1 MNSKWTIGKKL
12 IVGFMSIVLIAV
24 IIGSIA
30 VFNMRGV
37 TRIARTMDDQ
47 YVPAATVANNVER
60 TAMATRLSAVYYAFV
75 STEAR
80 LKAYRD
86 SIAGVQRNLEDAS
99 RLAEAE
105 DIEWLR
111 ANAREAAAAAGEYD
125 KQAQRM
131 VEAIAAMKKE
141 EAASQVN
148 AKAFM
153 DACTAYIAVKERQI
167 QELGKKADAKAGDI
181 LELNKQ
187 ITIVN
192 NIVDDGN
199 AIVIGTWYAI
209 ANRDPDHFLET
220 QKRFGDVDKLLG
232 SLRALT
238 KDAGDLAL
246 IEKNAAAGKAYSEN
260 MDRFLVAWNQ
270 REEIFAQWGKLGVLV
285 TDAAK
290 KTAEIAM
297 QETST
302 GATGAESALTK
313 ATWIVVVGLSAGALI
328 GILLGLLISRS
339 INNALKK
346 LADGLGSGAEQ
357 VTSASGQVSAASQ
370 SLAQGASEQASSLEE
385 SSAAL
390 EEMASMTRQNADNA
404 SKADVLMGETKKV
417 VGAGAKAVEEVSGAI
432 TEIKNSARETAKIIK
447 TIDEIS
453 FQTNLLA
460 LNAAVEAARAGEA
473 GKGFAVVAEEVR
485 NLARRAA
492 DAAKNT
498 SELIETSQKNADS
511 SVTMVENLTKTFVG
525 IQESSGK
532 VATLVSEIAAA
543 SKEQAQGIEQVNT
556 GVAEMDKVVQQNAA
570 NAEESASASE
580 ELSSQAQELN
590 AMVEDLLAMVGGA
603 GARQTGEVS
612 RPAVR
617 RQPAASR
624 APAARAPA
632 VHKASAPKQLP
643 GKAPAKVAKP
653 EEVIPLDDEE
663 LNKF

>member
-1 MNSKWTIGKKL
+1 MSMTIGKK
-12 IVGFMSIVLIAV
+12 IGVGFASVVALLAIMSGIALYSM
-24 IIGSIA
+24 GA
-30 VFNMRGV
+30 VEKTTAVAG
-37 TRIARTMDDQ
+37 ISE
-47 YVPAATVANNVER
+47 ATLEAMNQCAVER
-60 TAMATRLSAVYYAFV
+60 RDFAIRGQAADAQGKTAADRWQAAFEKLSSGLRSLQGNSGVPEELRAGVDESVKGLGDYSSAFRSGVQAWQNREEAFKVWGGVGRSFTEMIQKTSDTEINPAWQKAVAANDSADIERWAKFNISLSQDVVEPFLLLRVNGIYLVATRTDEQYQAFQSALENVRKGIASWTKLIKGNAELEKV
-75 STEAR
+75 AR
-80 LKAYRD
+80 QLD
-86 SIAGVQRNLEDAS
+86 E
-99 RLAEAE
+99 
-105 DIEWLR
+105 
-111 ANAREAAAAAGEYD
+111 
-125 KQAQRM
+125 
-131 VEAIAAMKKE
+131 
-141 EAASQVN
+141 
-148 AKAFM
+148 
-153 DACTAYIAVKERQI
+153 QI
-167 QELGKKADAKAGDI
+167 GIYAKAGEDYQKAI
-181 LELNKQ
+181 LADREASAQ
-187 ITIVN
+187 M
-192 NIVDDGN
+192 
-199 AIVIGTWYAI
+199 
-209 ANRDPDHFLET
+209 
-220 QKRFGDVDKLLG
+220 G
-232 SLRALT
+232 ST
-238 KDAGDLAL
+238 
-246 IEKNAAAGKAYSEN
+246 AAGIVRTVTTVQAQLSE
-260 MDRFLVAWNQ
+260 DLTAVIARATFSTWLVA
-270 REEIFAQWGKLGVLV
+270 ILGVL
-285 TDAAK
+285 
-290 KTAEIAM
+290 
-297 QETST
+297 
-302 GATGAESALTK
+302 
-313 ATWIVVVGLSAGALI
+313 I
-328 GILLGLLISRS
+328 GIGLAVVITAG
-339 INNALKK
+339 INKALKT

-357 VTSASGQVSAASQ
+357 VTAASGQVSAASQ

-653 EEVIPLDDEE
+653 EEVIPLDDDE
-663 LNKF
+663 LSKF